1 MSSLMHDGIIPFL
14 LYLIL
19 KNGVCGGKIC
29 RRYGAG
35 ELLIILTLELL
46 WKEQLEEFLK
56 SKISQLFLLHEYPFF
71 DSDDELETL
80 GKFFFP
86 LHISF

>member
-1 MSSLMHDGIIPFL
+1 MSSLIPEGIMPFL

-35 ELLIILTLELL
+35 ELLIILTLSVCVLRSSNPANLTIDGQALINPLVPTASNLL
-46 WKEQLEEFLK
+46 FRPK
-56 SKISQLFLLHEYPFF
+56 
-71 DSDDELETL
+71 
-80 GKFFFP
+80 
-86 LHISF
+86 